1 MKSAKKIISVLLAAV
16 MSLMVFTACAESTDV
31 YEIDGEKVSWDL
43 YRYYYLNLKYQYD
56 SGNESFWSNNNYAKE
71 QLKEDVL
78 YYIKRDFAIDNIAK
92 DLNIALDDNDIKKV
106 DDSIA
111 EIKAMLGGDEE
122 YEQFLAA
129 SYTSSEMYYELVKR
143 DALGQKIWDVL
154 YGENGTKTLT
164 DDEMLKIIDEEY
176 VCAYHVLITFETEN
190 AKELAVSVAQKAQNG
205 EDFSKLIEK
214 YGEDP
219 GMKDNDDGYYFTKG
233 EMVPEFETA
242 AFALKEGE
250 ISEPVM
256 SSYGYHI
263 IKRVAMDDQYIKDNL
278 DEIRES
284 YYNITTSL
292 MIQDYI
298 DDLEAKEQSAYKKV
312 NIDME

>member
-122 YEQFLAA
+122 YEQ
-129 SYTSSEMYYELVKR
+129 
-143 DALGQKIWDVL
+143 
-154 YGENGTKTLT
+154 
-164 DDEMLKIIDEEY
+164 
-176 VCAYHVLITFETEN
+176 
-190 AKELAVSVAQKAQNG
+190 
-205 EDFSKLIEK
+205 
-214 YGEDP
+214 
-219 GMKDNDDGYYFTKG
+219 
-233 EMVPEFETA
+233 
-242 AFALKEGE
+242 
-250 ISEPVM
+250 
-256 SSYGYHI
+256 
-263 IKRVAMDDQYIKDNL
+263 
-278 DEIRES
+278 
-284 YYNITTSL
+284 
-292 MIQDYI
+292 
-298 DDLEAKEQSAYKKV
+298 
-312 NIDME
+312 